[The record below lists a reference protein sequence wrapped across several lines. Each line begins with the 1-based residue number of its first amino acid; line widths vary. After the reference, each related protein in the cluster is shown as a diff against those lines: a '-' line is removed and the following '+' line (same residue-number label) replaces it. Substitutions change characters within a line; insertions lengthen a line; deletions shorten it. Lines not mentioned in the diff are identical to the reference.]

1 MNMEL
6 IYAQYRGK
14 VLSYIRSR
22 VGSFADA
29 EDLCEDV
36 FEKIQNKLGE
46 YDESKAKISTW
57 IYTITHNS
65 VIDYYRRTRPSGEL
79 DENMASED
87 EVSDNLLS
95 TETLSELAQA
105 LKKLPQQM
113 RDIIVLRY
121 YDGKPLTEI
130 SEIMGLSY
138 GATKLRHA
146 GALQMLK
153 ELMRS

>member
-1 MNMEL
+1 M
-6 IYAQYRGK
+6 
-14 VLSYIRSR
+14 
-22 VGSFADA
+22 
-29 EDLCEDV
+29 
-36 FEKIQNKLGE
+36 
-46 YDESKAKISTW
+46 
-57 IYTITHNS
+57 
-65 VIDYYRRTRPSGEL
+65 IDYYRRTRPSGEL

-146 GALQMLK
+146 SALQMLK
-153 ELMRS
+153 EQMRS